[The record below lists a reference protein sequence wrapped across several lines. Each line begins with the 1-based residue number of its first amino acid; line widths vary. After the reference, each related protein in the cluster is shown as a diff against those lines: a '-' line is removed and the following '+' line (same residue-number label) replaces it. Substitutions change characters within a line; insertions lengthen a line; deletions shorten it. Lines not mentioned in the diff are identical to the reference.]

1 MRDQTKNKT
10 EKRGI
15 VIPNYTLGEEIFN
28 AISHG
33 IGALLSVAALILMLV
48 KAKTPLAAVS
58 VSIFGFAMIVLYVI
72 SCVYH
77 ALSRRVKGKKVL
89 RVIDHC
95 NVFFLVLGKG
105 KKVLRVID
113 HCNVFFLVLGTYVPV
128 ALLGVGGWLG
138 WTLLGVVFAFAAT
151 GISLNG
157 VNVDKFKVSSVICH
171 LVCGWSILFG
181 VPALLN
187 TMGRA
192 GVGWL
197 VAGGAAY
204 TVGSILYGIG
214 SRKKYIHCVFHVFCL
229 IGTFCHFWA
238 VYSYLL

>member
-1 MRDQTKNKT
+1 MEQAANGKAK
-10 EKRGI
+10 KRGI
-15 VIPNYTLGEEIFN
+15 TIPNYSLGEEIFN

-33 IGALLSVAALILMLV
+33 IGGLLSVIALIMMLL
-48 KAKTPLAAVS
+48 KAKTPLAIVS
-58 VSIFGFAMIVLYVI
+58 VSVFGFAMIVLYVI

-77 ALSRRVKGKKVL
+77 ALSKRV
-89 RVIDHC
+89 
-95 NVFFLVLGKG
+95 KG

-128 ALLGVGGWLG
+128 SLLGVGGWLG

-157 VNVDKFKVSSVICH
+157 VNVEKFKVSSVICH

-181 VPALLN
+181 VPTLLQ
-187 TMGRA
+187 TMGKA
-192 GVGWL
+192 GVFWL
-197 VAGGAAY
+197 IAGGAAY

-214 SRKKYIHCVFHVFCL
+214 AKKKYIHSVFHIFCL
-229 IGTFCHFWA
+229 IGTACHFWA
-238 VYSYLL
+238 VYRFLL

>member
-1 MRDQTKNKT
+1 MTDK
-10 EKRGI
+10 KRGI
-15 VIPNYTLGEEIFN
+15 TLPNYSLGEEIFN

-33 IGALLSVAALILMLV
+33 FGALLSVAALILMLV

-77 ALSRRVKGKKVL
+77 ALSRRL
-89 RVIDHC
+89 
-95 NVFFLVLGKG
+95 KG

-128 ALLGVGGWLG
+128 SLLGVGGWLG

-192 GVGWL
+192 GVYWL

-214 SRKKYIHCVFHVFCL
+214 SKRKYIHCVFHVFCM

>member
-1 MRDQTKNKT
+1 MLKETAMEQAANGKAK
-10 EKRGI
+10 KRGI
-15 VIPNYTLGEEIFN
+15 TIPNYSLGEEIFN

-33 IGALLSVAALILMLV
+33 IGGLLSVIALIMMLL
-48 KAKTPLAAVS
+48 KAKTPLAIVS
-58 VSIFGFAMIVLYVI
+58 VSVFGFAMIVLYVI

-77 ALSRRVKGKKVL
+77 ALSKRV
-89 RVIDHC
+89 
-95 NVFFLVLGKG
+95 KG

-128 ALLGVGGWLG
+128 SLLGVGGWLG

-157 VNVDKFKVSSVICH
+157 VNVEKFKVSSVICH

-181 VPALLN
+181 VPALLQSI
-187 TMGRA
+187 GRA
-192 GVGWL
+192 GVYWL

-204 TVGSILYGIG
+204 TIGSVLYGIG
-214 SRKKYIHCVFHVFCL
+214 SKKKYIHSVFHIFCL
-229 IGTFCHFWA
+229 LGTACHFWA
-238 VYSYLL
+238 VYRFLL

>member
-1 MRDQTKNKT
+1 MTDK
-10 EKRGI
+10 KRGI
-15 VIPNYTLGEEIFN
+15 TLPNYSLGEEIFN

-33 IGALLSVAALILMLV
+33 FGALLSVAALILMLV

-95 NVFFLVLGKG
+95 NVFFLVLG
-105 KKVLRVID
+105 
-113 HCNVFFLVLGTYVPV
+113 TYVPV
-128 ALLGVGGWLG
+128 SLLGVGGWLG

-181 VPALLN
+181 VPALLE
-187 TMGRA
+187 TMDRA
-192 GVGWL
+192 GVYWL

-204 TVGSILYGIG
+204 TIGSVLYGIG
-214 SRKKYIHCVFHVFCL
+214 SKKKYIHSVFHIFCL
-229 IGTFCHFWA
+229 LGTACHFWA
-238 VYSYLL
+238 VYRFLL

>member
-1 MRDQTKNKT
+1 MLKETAMEQAANGKAK
-10 EKRGI
+10 KRGI
-15 VIPNYTLGEEIFN
+15 TIPNYSLGEEIFN

-33 IGALLSVAALILMLV
+33 IGGLLSVIALIMMLL
-48 KAKTPLAAVS
+48 KAKTPLAIVS
-58 VSIFGFAMIVLYVI
+58 VSVFGFAMIVLYVI

-77 ALSRRVKGKKVL
+77 ALSKRV
-89 RVIDHC
+89 
-95 NVFFLVLGKG
+95 KG

-128 ALLGVGGWLG
+128 SLLGVGGWQG

-157 VNVDKFKVSSVICH
+157 VNVEKFKVSSVICH

-187 TMGRA
+187 TMGRT
-192 GVGWL
+192 GVYWL
-197 VAGGAAY
+197 IAGGAAY

-214 SRKKYIHCVFHVFCL
+214 AKKKYIHSVFHIFCL
-229 IGTFCHFWA
+229 IGTACHFWA
-238 VYSYLL
+238 VYRFLL

>member
-1 MRDQTKNKT
+1 MDKAAKENS
-10 EKRGI
+10 KRGI
-15 VIPNYTLGEEIFN
+15 SIPNYTLGEEIFN

-33 IGALLSVAALILMLV
+33 IGGLLSVVGLVMMLV
-48 KAKTPLAAVS
+48 KAKTPLAVVS
-58 VSIFGFAMIVLYVI
+58 VSVFGFAMIVLYVI

-77 ALSRRVKGKKVL
+77 ALSKRV
-89 RVIDHC
+89 
-95 NVFFLVLGKG
+95 KG

-128 ALLGVGGWLG
+128 SLLGVGGWLG

-181 VPALLN
+181 IPALLN
-187 TMGRA
+187 TMGRD
-192 GVGWL
+192 GVIWL
-197 VAGGAAY
+197 IAGGLAY

-214 SRKKYIHCVFHVFCL
+214 SRKKYIHCVFHIFCL
-229 IGTFCHFWA
+229 IGTACHFWG
-238 VYSYLL
+238 VYAYLL

>member
-33 IGALLSVAALILMLV
+33 IGALLSVIALILMLM
-48 KAKTPLAAVS
+48 KAKTPLAVVS

-77 ALSRRVKGKKVL
+77 ALSRRV
-89 RVIDHC
+89 
-95 NVFFLVLGKG
+95 KG

-181 VPALLN
+181 VPALVN

-192 GVGWL
+192 CVGWL

>member
-1 MRDQTKNKT
+1 MLKETAMEQAANGKSK
-10 EKRGI
+10 KRGI
-15 VIPNYTLGEEIFN
+15 TIPNYSLGEEIFN

-33 IGALLSVAALILMLV
+33 IGGLLSVIALVMMLL
-48 KAKTPLAAVS
+48 KAKTPLAIVS
-58 VSIFGFAMIVLYVI
+58 VFVFGFAMILLYVI

-95 NVFFLVLGKG
+95 NVFFLVLGTF
-105 KKVLRVID
+105 VRVS
-113 HCNVFFLVLGTYVPV
+113 
-128 ALLGVGGWLG
+128 LLGVGGWLG

-157 VNVDKFKVSSVICH
+157 VNVEKFKVSSVICH

-181 VPALLN
+181 VPALLQSI
-187 TMGRA
+187 GRTE
-192 GVGWL
+192 VYWL

-204 TVGSILYGIG
+204 TIGSVLYGIG
-214 SRKKYIHCVFHVFCL
+214 SKKKYIHSVFHIFCL
-229 IGTFCHFWA
+229 LGTACHFWA
-238 VYSYLL
+238 VYRFLL

>member
-33 IGALLSVAALILMLV
+33 IGALLSVIALILMLM
-48 KAKTPLAAVS
+48 KAKTPLAVVS
-58 VSIFGFAMIVLYVI
+58 VSIFGFAMIMLYVI

-95 NVFFLVLGKG
+95 NVFFLVLG
-105 KKVLRVID
+105 
-113 HCNVFFLVLGTYVPV
+113 TYVPV
-128 ALLGVGGWLG
+128 A
-138 WTLLGVVFAFAAT
+138 LLGVVFAFAAT

-157 VNVDKFKVSSVICH
+157 VNVDRFKVSSVICH

-181 VPALLN
+181 IPALLD

>member
-1 MRDQTKNKT
+1 MPDQNK
-10 EKRGI
+10 KRGI
-15 VIPNYTLGEEIFN
+15 TIPNYSLGEEIFN

-48 KAKTPLAAVS
+48 KAKTPLAVVS
-58 VSIFGFAMIVLYVI
+58 VSVFGFAMIMLYVI

-77 ALSRRVKGKKVL
+77 ALSRR
-89 RVIDHC
+89 I
-95 NVFFLVLGKG
+95 KG

-128 ALLGVGGWLG
+128 SLLGVGGWLG
-138 WTLLGVVFAFAAT
+138 WTLLGVVLAFATA
-151 GISLNG
+151 GIALNG
-157 VNVDKFKVSSVICH
+157 VNVDKYKIPSVICH

-181 VPALLN
+181 VPALLE

-192 GVGWL
+192 GVYWL
-197 VAGGAAY
+197 IGGGAAY

-214 SRKKYIHCVFHVFCL
+214 AKKKYIHCVFHVFCL

>member
-1 MRDQTKNKT
+1 MLKETAMEQAANGKAK
-10 EKRGI
+10 KRGI
-15 VIPNYTLGEEIFN
+15 TIPNYSLGEEIFN

-33 IGALLSVAALILMLV
+33 IGGLLSVIALIMMLL
-48 KAKTPLAAVS
+48 KAKTPLAIVS
-58 VSIFGFAMIVLYVI
+58 VSVFGFAMIVLYVI

-77 ALSRRVKGKKVL
+77 ALSKRV
-89 RVIDHC
+89 
-95 NVFFLVLGKG
+95 KG

-128 ALLGVGGWLG
+128 SLLGVGGWLG

-157 VNVDKFKVSSVICH
+157 VNVEKFKVSSVICH

-181 VPALLN
+181 VPALLQSI
-187 TMGRA
+187 GQA
-192 GVGWL
+192 GVYWL

-204 TVGSILYGIG
+204 TIGSILYGIG
-214 SRKKYIHCVFHVFCL
+214 SKKKYIHSVFHIFCL
-229 IGTFCHFWA
+229 IGTACHFWA
-238 VYSYLL
+238 VYRFLL

>member
-1 MRDQTKNKT
+1 MEQAVNSKPVKK
-10 EKRGI
+10 KRGI
-15 VIPNYTLGEEIFN
+15 SIPNYTLGEEIFN

-33 IGALLSVAALILMLV
+33 IGGLLSVAALVLMLV
-48 KAKTPLAAVS
+48 KAKTPLAVVS
-58 VSIFGFAMIVLYVI
+58 VSVFGFAMIVLYVI

-95 NVFFLVLGKG
+95 NVFFLVLG
-105 KKVLRVID
+105 
-113 HCNVFFLVLGTYVPV
+113 TYVPV

-138 WTLLGVVFAFAAT
+138 WTLLGIVFAFAAT
-151 GISLNG
+151 GITLNG

-171 LVCGWSILFG
+171 LVCGWMILAG

-192 GVGWL
+192 GVYWL
-197 VAGGAAY
+197 LSGGAAY
-204 TVGSILYGIG
+204 TVGSVLYGIG
-214 SRKKYIHCVFHVFCL
+214 AKKKYIHSVFHVFCL
-229 IGTFCHFWA
+229 IGTACHFWGI
-238 VYSYLL
+238 YEYLL

>member
-1 MRDQTKNKT
+1 MEQAMNSKAK
-10 EKRGI
+10 KRGI
-15 VIPNYTLGEEIFN
+15 SIPNYTLGEEIFN

-33 IGALLSVAALILMLV
+33 IGGLLSIIASVMMLL
-48 KAKTPLAAVS
+48 KAKTSLAIAS

-72 SCVYH
+72 SCIYH
-77 ALSRRVKGKKVL
+77 ALSKRV
-89 RVIDHC
+89 
-95 NVFFLVLGKG
+95 KG

-128 ALLGVGGWLG
+128 SLLGVGGWLG
-138 WTLLGVVFAFAAT
+138 WTLLGMVFSFAAT

-187 TMGRA
+187 TMGRT
-192 GVGWL
+192 GVYWL
-197 VAGGAAY
+197 IAGGAAY

-214 SRKKYIHCVFHVFCL
+214 AKKKYIHSVFHIFCL
-229 IGTFCHFWA
+229 IGTACHFWG
-238 VYSYLL
+238 VYHFLL

>member
-1 MRDQTKNKT
+1 MSDRIEKKTKKH
-10 EKRGI
+10 GI
-15 VIPNYTLGEEIFN
+15 TIPNYSQGEEIFN

-33 IGALLSVAALILMLV
+33 IGALLSVVALVLMLV
-48 KAKTPLAAVS
+48 KAKTPLAVVS

-95 NVFFLVLGKG
+95 NVFFLVLG
-105 KKVLRVID
+105 
-113 HCNVFFLVLGTYVPV
+113 TYVPV
-128 ALLGVGGWLG
+128 SLLGVSGWLG
-138 WTLLGVVFAFAAT
+138 WTLLGVVFAFAST

-157 VNVDKFKVSSVICH
+157 VNVDKYKVPSVICH

-181 VPALLN
+181 VPALLE

-192 GVGWL
+192 GVYWL
-197 VAGGAAY
+197 IGGGAAY

-214 SRKKYIHCVFHVFCL
+214 AKKKYIHCVFHVFCL

>member
-1 MRDQTKNKT
+1 MFFIIIWRYIEIMPDQNK
-10 EKRGI
+10 KRGI
-15 VIPNYTLGEEIFN
+15 TIPNYSLGEEIFN

-48 KAKTPLAAVS
+48 KAKTPLAVVGVS
-58 VSIFGFAMIVLYVI
+58 VFGFAMIVLYVI

-77 ALSRRVKGKKVL
+77 ALSRRVKGKKA
-89 RVIDHC
+89 
-95 NVFFLVLGKG
+95 
-105 KKVLRVID
+105 LRVID

-128 ALLGVGGWLG
+128 SLLGVGGWLG
-138 WTLLGVVFAFAAT
+138 WTLLGLVSVFAVT

-157 VNVDKFKVSSVICH
+157 VNVDKYKVASVICH

-181 VPALLN
+181 VPALLE

-192 GVGWL
+192 GVYWL
-197 VAGGAAY
+197 LAGGAAY

-214 SRKKYIHCVFHVFCL
+214 AKKKYIHCVFHVFCL

>member
-1 MRDQTKNKT
+1 MEQAMNSKAK
-10 EKRGI
+10 KRGI
-15 VIPNYTLGEEIFN
+15 SIPNYTLGEEIFN

-33 IGALLSVAALILMLV
+33 IGGLLSIIASVMMLL
-48 KAKTPLAAVS
+48 KAKTSLAIAS

-72 SCVYH
+72 SCIYH
-77 ALSRRVKGKKVL
+77 ALSKRV
-89 RVIDHC
+89 
-95 NVFFLVLGKG
+95 KG

-128 ALLGVGGWLG
+128 SLLGVGGWLG
-138 WTLLGVVFAFAAT
+138 WTLLGVVFSFAAT

-187 TMGRA
+187 TMGRT
-192 GVGWL
+192 GVYWL
-197 VAGGAAY
+197 IAGGAAY

-214 SRKKYIHCVFHVFCL
+214 AKKKYIHSVFHIFCL
-229 IGTFCHFWA
+229 IGTACHFWG
-238 VYSYLL
+238 VYHFLL

>member
-1 MRDQTKNKT
+1 MEQAMKTK
-10 EKRGI
+10 KRGI
-15 VIPNYTLGEEIFN
+15 SIPSYTLGEEIFN

-33 IGALLSVAALILMLV
+33 IGGLLSIIASVMMLLQ
-48 KAKTPLAAVS
+48 AKTPLAIAS

-77 ALSRRVKGKKVL
+77 ALSKRV
-89 RVIDHC
+89 
-95 NVFFLVLGKG
+95 KG

-128 ALLGVGGWLG
+128 SLLGVGGWLG

-181 VPALLN
+181 APALLN
-187 TMGRA
+187 SMGRA
-192 GVGWL
+192 GVFWL
-197 VAGGAAY
+197 IAGGAAY
-204 TVGSILYGIG
+204 TIGSILYGIG
-214 SRKKYIHCVFHVFCL
+214 AKKKYIHSVFHIFCL
-229 IGTFCHFWA
+229 IGTACHFWG
-238 VYSYLL
+238 VYHFLL

>member
-1 MRDQTKNKT
+1 MLKETAMEQAANGKAK
-10 EKRGI
+10 KRGI
-15 VIPNYTLGEEIFN
+15 TIPNYSLGEEIFN

-33 IGALLSVAALILMLV
+33 IGGLLSVIALIMMLL
-48 KAKTPLAAVS
+48 KAKTPLAIVS
-58 VSIFGFAMIVLYVI
+58 VSVFGFAMIVLYVI

-77 ALSRRVKGKKVL
+77 ALSKRV
-89 RVIDHC
+89 
-95 NVFFLVLGKG
+95 KG

-128 ALLGVGGWLG
+128 SLLGVGGWLG

-157 VNVDKFKVSSVICH
+157 VNVEKFKVSSVICH

-181 VPALLN
+181 VPALLQSI
-187 TMGRA
+187 GRA
-192 GVGWL
+192 GVYWL

-204 TVGSILYGIG
+204 TVGSVLYGIG
-214 SRKKYIHCVFHVFCL
+214 SKKKYIHSVFHIFCL
-229 IGTFCHFWA
+229 LGTACHFWA
-238 VYSYLL
+238 VYRFLL